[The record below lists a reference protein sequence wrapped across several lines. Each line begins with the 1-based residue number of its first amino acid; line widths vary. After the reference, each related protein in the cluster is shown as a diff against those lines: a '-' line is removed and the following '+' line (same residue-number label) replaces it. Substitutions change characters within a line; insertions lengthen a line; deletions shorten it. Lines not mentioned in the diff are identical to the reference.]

1 MDTIKA
7 GKVRYI
13 KLGAAGGWEQKC
25 KDDGVM
31 RVGLTTGHPLTMEW
45 ALAGQW
51 DKIRQDWR
59 DNGHSASVASRYTN
73 EIREYFED
81 DGTTLWVTFINASL
95 HYAFLQPGKPTA
107 LDDESSFRPVQ
118 GQWRNVDLKEG
129 KVLAKSNLSG
139 TYTNLA
145 SYRGTSCWVPDPE
158 RLVARINGIASPA
171 VLSVQQAQRALVD
184 SGVVLLRM
192 LAPKPM
198 ETLADMLFTAAGW
211 RRTGGVGGTTKAFDF
226 HLEHPLTNELAV
238 VQVKAAATQKELDEF
253 AESFTA
259 AQVYTRGFFLHHSSS
274 KPLSTSDD
282 GVYLMDAEAITEQVI
297 ELGFMRW
304 LMEENS

>member
-1 MDTIKA
+1 MSSLVLRLWIENRDPSVINST
-7 GKVRYI
+7 
-13 KLGAAGGWEQKC
+13 
-25 KDDGVM
+25 DDG
-31 RVGLTTGHPLTMEW
+31 
-45 ALAGQW
+45 
-51 DKIRQDWR
+51 D
-59 DNGHSASVASRYTN
+59 
-73 EIREYFED
+73 
-81 DGTTLWVTFINASL
+81 
-95 HYAFLQPGKPTA
+95 
-107 LDDESSFRPVQ
+107 
-118 GQWRNVDLKEG
+118 
-129 KVLAKSNLSG
+129 
-139 TYTNLA
+139 
-145 SYRGTSCWVPDPE
+145 PD

-184 SGVVLLRM
+184 SGVVLLKM

-238 VQVKAAATQKELDEF
+238 VQVKSAATQKELDEF
-253 AESFTA
+253 VESFTA